1 MHPGEEFSDEEI
13 KRRFKILYGN
23 KSEKALGDGQIPS
36 LRLKWASLSEYIK
49 DIKQRFS
56 RFYNKLHHRKGF
68 FWSERFKSVIVENG
82 ETLINCLAYIDLN
95 PVRAGIVEK
104 PEAYR
109 WSSLGYHIQTNNK
122 EDFLSLDFGLKEFGI
137 LDARERLKYYR
148 QFVYEKGYIDVS
160 KREQINSNRH
170 TQRHTDL
177 SSPDLAEDKML
188 PLRGINKVNRFLYRS
203 RYFTD
208 SGIIGSKAFVSWHY
222 RVFKDFFSAKHEKRP
237 KTISGLDGVY
247 SLKRLS
253 EKA

>member
-1 MHPGEEFSDEEI
+1 M
-13 KRRFKILYGN
+13 
-23 KSEKALGDGQIPS
+23 
-36 LRLKWASLSEYIK
+36 
-49 DIKQRFS
+49 
-56 RFYNKLHHRKGF
+56 
-68 FWSERFKSVIVENG
+68 
-82 ETLINCLAYIDLN
+82 
-95 PVRAGIVEK
+95 EK
-104 PEAYR
+104 PESYR
-109 WSSLGYHIQTNNK
+109 CCSLGYQIQTNNK
-122 EDFLSLDFGLKEFGI
+122 DNFLSLDFGLEEFGV

-148 QFVYEKGYIDVS
+148 QFVYEKGYIDVF

-177 SSPDLAEDKML
+177 SSPDLAEDKIL

-222 RVFKDFFSAKHEKRP
+222 GVFKNLFSAKHEKRP

-253 EKA
+253 KKA